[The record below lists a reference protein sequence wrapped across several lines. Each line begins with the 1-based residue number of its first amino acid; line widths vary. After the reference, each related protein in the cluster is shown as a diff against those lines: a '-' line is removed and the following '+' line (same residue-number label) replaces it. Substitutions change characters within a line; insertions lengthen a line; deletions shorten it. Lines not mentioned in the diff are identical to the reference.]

1 MATTSSQS
9 DIIDMIED
17 DEFLTLSKKALETLE
32 NLLNKKQIEPPIEPQ
47 VLLDIAIGAVAESQ
61 MTGKIKIIDIFNEH
75 SEFLFDNLL
84 FEQDGE
90 YTVHDVLS
98 QVVCFRI
105 INLMEEYLDHL
116 GIEYVSSFD
125 ESDE

>member
-1 MATTSSQS
+1 MATTNNQQ

-17 DEFLTLSKKALETLE
+17 DEFLILSKKALETLE
-32 NLLNKKQIEPPIEPQ
+32 NLINNKQIKPPIEPQ

-84 FEQDGE
+84 FEEDGE

-105 INLMEEYLDHL
+105 INMMEEYLDHL
-116 GIEYVSSFD
+116 EIKYVSSFD
-125 ESDE
+125 ESDD